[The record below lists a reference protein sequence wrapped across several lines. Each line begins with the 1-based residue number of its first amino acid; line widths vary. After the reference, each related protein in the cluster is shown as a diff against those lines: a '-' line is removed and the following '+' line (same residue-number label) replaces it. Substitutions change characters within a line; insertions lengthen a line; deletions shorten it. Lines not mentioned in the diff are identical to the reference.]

1 MIRLQR
7 APADAQQQRFVCCC
21 APLSADV
28 RHHNHDLSDIL
39 FTNQQER
46 LGVNAV
52 AEAVARLGL
61 IWRETPSAD
70 IGIDGHI
77 EYVTA
82 EGAAT
87 GRMVA
92 VQIKSGPSFL
102 KERDGNWVFYPA
114 QKHRFYWERFPL
126 PVLVVLHDPGRG
138 VSYWQDVRRILRAS
152 GSNEAGILVP
162 KENVLQHVTPGDLFR
177 DFAVSGEPFLE
188 LDDVLTRLIQTKSR
202 NASFPVSFFD
212 LFCNGLTNICRS
224 LYFGMD
230 VAMTVAECKMANQST
245 PMGVGLGDTEH
256 EFLFDFI
263 KFLVHQHLADVEF
276 SDCLID
282 WHDRQ
287 MMPTFMAALT
297 SRGRRLVGMI
307 GNLQSQLESD
317 GTITKAGSIR
327 AAQEDFVQ
335 MVFSPSHYKRI
346 LLINEVALIAE
357 ANRDA

>member
-1 MIRLQR
+1 MIF
-7 APADAQQQRFVCCC
+7 PIYG
-21 APLSADV
+21 
-28 RHHNHDLSDIL
+28 H
-39 FTNQQER
+39 TNQQER

-70 IGIDGHI
+70 VGIDGQI

-102 KERDGNWVFYPA
+102 KEKDGNWVFYPE

-126 PVLVVLHDPGRG
+126 PVLVILHDPSRG
-138 VSYWQDVRRILRAS
+138 ISYWQDVRRILRTP
-152 GSNEAGILVP
+152 GNNEAGILVP
-162 KENVLQHVTPGDLFR
+162 KENVLQHVAPADLFR

-188 LDDVLTRLIQTKSR
+188 LDDVLTRLLQTKSR

-212 LFCNGLTNICRS
+212 LYCNGLTNICRS

-230 VAMTVAECKMANQST
+230 VAMAVAECKLANQNP
-245 PMGVGLGDTEH
+245 PMGVGLGETEH

-297 SRGRRLVGMI
+297 SRGRKLVEMI
-307 GNLQSQLESD
+307 DDLQRGQED
-317 GTITKAGSIR
+317 NGTIAKAGLIR

-335 MVFSPSHYKRI
+335 MVFAPSHYERI
-346 LLINEVALIAE
+346 LLIDEVALGAE
-357 ANRDA
+357 SKKSDA